1 MMCMVGNLYKAAGL
15 ALAQLVK
22 ALSIL
27 SAYKMA
33 WELLVMVH
41 TPNLGANKS

>member
-1 MMCMVGNLYKAAGL
+1 MARMMCMVGNLYKAAGL

-27 SAYKMA
+27 SAYK
-33 WELLVMVH
+33 WH
-41 TPNLGANKS
+41 GICS